1 MIDTMYSLLLS
12 NGFSDLIWWATPHL
26 YVCKNE
32 FLCSLVLFFVFL
44 FCFLFCFVFVCLCD
58 T

>member
-12 NGFSDLIWWATPHL
+12 NGFSDLIWWATLHL

-32 FLCSLVLFFVFL
+32 FLCSLVVVFVFL
-44 FCFLFCFVFVCLCD
+44 LLFFCFVLFLCVYV
-58 T
+58 

>member
-12 NGFSDLIWWATPHL
+12 NGFSDLIWWATLHL

-32 FLCSLVLFFVFL
+32 FLCSLVVFF
-44 FCFLFCFVFVCLCD
+44 FCFVFFFVCMCD